1 MRRTGLDVGF
11 VPTGDIDGYSI
22 TSSARTRSPK
32 VRDKYFKS
40 DLLWQ
45 GRLHSETLMEN
56 DGRREMT
63 PAQSMNQLCFGFI
76 SARAIYVAAKLG
88 IADQIRDGAK
98 KADELAQNMA
108 VNSDAL
114 FRVMRLLAAIG
125 VLEQSA
131 TDKFSLTQL
140 GDTLRSD
147 SPQSVRDYVILQH
160 ELTFPAF
167 VNVLDVVRTGK
178 SAHLKTFGKPVFE
191 LIQSDEEFAKMFYR
205 GLAGRAKI
213 DVASIIEAYDFSY
226 SKKVADIGG
235 GNGGLLSA
243 VLSRH
248 AQLSGILF
256 DIAPAIDEA
265 MAGRGGPLPRCELVV
280 GDFFERVPKGADTY
294 LLKLVLHDWGNDDA
308 CRILKRCCDAM
319 GSGDRLLIIEGL
331 IGSPNK
337 LTVTSFVDLTMMTA
351 YSGRER
357 TEAEYATLLEQS
369 GLTLRRTIS
378 TSSAL
383 QILEAIPA

>member
-1 MRRTGLDVGF
+1 
-11 VPTGDIDGYSI
+11 
-22 TSSARTRSPK
+22 
-32 VRDKYFKS
+32 
-40 DLLWQ
+40 
-45 GRLHSETLMEN
+45 
-56 DGRREMT
+56 MT

-76 SARAIYVAAKLG
+76 SARAVYAAAKLG

-125 VLEQSA
+125 VLEQSE
-131 TDKFSLTQL
+131 TGQFSLTQL

-167 VNVLDVVRTGK
+167 LNVLDVVRTGK

-205 GLAGRAKI
+205 GLASRAKI
-213 DVASIIEAYDFSY
+213 DVATIIDAYDFSY

-243 VLSRH
+243 ILSH
-248 AQLSGILF
+248 NVQLFGVLF
-256 DIAPAIDEA
+256 DIAPAIEEA
-265 MAGRGGPLPRCELVV
+265 RAGRGGPLPRCQFIA
-280 GDFFERVPKGADTY
+280 GDFFEHVPACADTY

-308 CRILKRCCDAM
+308 CRILKRCRDAM
-319 GSGDRLLIIEGL
+319 RSGDRLLVIEGL

-337 LTVTSFVDLTMMTA
+337 LTLTNFVDLTMMTA

-357 TEAEYATLLEQS
+357 TEGEFAALLEQS
-369 GLTLRRTIS
+369 SLKLRRTIS

-383 QILEAIPA
+383 QILEAVPA